1 MNDTPL
7 RLFDI
12 LPMANH
18 SSSLASVFLISLTV
32 IFTLLIVVWHR
43 YFTPLS
49 KLKRALD
56 NQSITPRQ
64 ICHQLAEMTTDE
76 AFLQDLNQ
84 VRFQRSEPTPV
95 DVQALIKRARNVL

>member
-32 IFTLLIVVWHR
+32 VFTLSIVVWHR
-43 YFTPLS
+43 YFTQLS

-56 NQSITPRQ
+56 NQSIPPRQ
-64 ICHQLAEMTTDE
+64 ICHQLAEMMTDE

-84 VRFQRSEPTPV
+84 VRFQRSEPSLV
-95 DVQALIKRARNVL
+95 DVQVLIKRARDVL